1 MSESPALNVPP
12 DAGAVPVMSSPAEH
26 GTTTERTP
34 GVLQLILLLAG
45 SCLSVLGAVLIA
57 PVLPQMTRA
66 FTGTPGADVLVPI
79 VLTAPALLIGLT
91 APFAGIVVDKIDRK
105 RLLILAMLAYAVF
118 GTAPLYLTSLG
129 TILASRVLVGL
140 CEGAIMTCCTTLIG
154 DYWSGPRRAR
164 YLGLQTL
171 VATLS
176 ATVFLGL
183 GGALGASGWRT
194 PFWLYA
200 VAAPLAIPMTLKLWQ
215 PSRRGEPASARHLPK
230 LPWRQLA
237 APCLVTL
244 FGGIVFYALIV
255 ELSFVLTGVG
265 VTSTGTIGLISAV
278 MSLGTAAGAIAFGR
292 LSAKT
297 PRTLL
302 PFEFGLSAVGL
313 LVVFATTA
321 PAIITAGAVLTGF
334 GTGMLLPTLVTWAV
348 SRLSFDQRGRGTGL
362 WTGALFIG
370 EFAAPLALAGIGSGT
385 GGLQDALA
393 VLGLASAVVGALI
406 ALALRRGNQPLD
418 GRDDAPR
425 TAAAR

>member
-1 MSESPALNVPP
+1 MSESPARNV
-12 DAGAVPVMSSPAEH
+12 SPAT
-26 GTTTERTP
+26 GATTDRAP
-34 GVLQLILLLAG
+34 GLVQLVLLLAG

-57 PVLPQMTRA
+57 PVLPQLARA
-66 FTGTPGADVLVPI
+66 FTGTPGVDVLVPI

-91 APFAGIVVDKIDRK
+91 APFAGFIVDRIDRK
-105 RLLILAMLAYAVF
+105 RLLIFAMPAYAIF
-118 GTAPLYLTSLG
+118 GTAPLYLTSLT

-176 ATVFLGL
+176 ATAFLAL
-183 GGALGASGWRT
+183 GGALGAAGWRT

-200 VAAPLAIPMTLKLWQ
+200 VAAPLAIPMARKLW
-215 PSRRGEPASARHLPK
+215 PPTPPNEPAKHLPA

-255 ELSFVLTGVG
+255 ELSFVLTDVG

-292 LSAKT
+292 RSAKA
-297 PRTLL
+297 PRALL
-302 PFEFGLSAVGL
+302 PVEFGLSAAGL
-313 LVVFATTA
+313 LLVFATTS
-321 PAIITAGAVLTGF
+321 PAIITVGAVLTGF

-348 SRLSFDQRGRGTGL
+348 GRLSFEQRGRGTGL

-370 EFAAPLALAGIGSGT
+370 EFAAPLALAAIGTGT
-385 GGLQDALA
+385 GGLRGALA
-393 VLGLASAVVGALI
+393 VLGLASAVMGVLTAFV
-406 ALALRRGNQPLD
+406 LRRGDRPLD
-418 GRDDAPR
+418 GSEATPEPAPVR
-425 TAAAR
+425 S